1 MKSTAYNAGDVL
13 ACRVNGALELLTCAF
28 DSAAGDEF
36 VSVWEPGLGSPP
48 YPIFKTRVALVMSA
62 DELLAK
68 ASKKTGNE
76 HRIE

>member
-1 MKSTAYNAGDVL
+1 MKNKAYIAGDVL
-13 ACRVNGALELLTCAF
+13 ACRSNGALELLMCAF

-36 VSVWEPGLGSPP
+36 VSVWQPGLGSPP

-68 ASKKTGNE
+68 ASKKTE
-76 HRIE
+76 K

>member
-1 MKSTAYNAGDVL
+1 MKNTAYIAGDVL
-13 ACRVNGALELLTCAF
+13 AYSSNGALELLTCAF

-36 VSVWEPGLGSPP
+36 VSVWQPGLGSPP

-68 ASKKTGNE
+68 ASKKD
-76 HRIE
+76 

>member
-1 MKSTAYNAGDVL
+1 MKNNAYKAGDVL
-13 ACRVNGALELLTCAF
+13 AHRMGNESPTLVFCAF

-68 ASKKTGNE
+68 ASKKTE
-76 HRIE
+76 K

>member
-1 MKSTAYNAGDVL
+1 MKNTAYIAGDVL
-13 ACRVNGALELLTCAF
+13 ACRANGALELLTCAF

-36 VSVWEPGLGSPP
+36 VSVWQPGLGSPP

-68 ASKKTGNE
+68 ASKKD
-76 HRIE
+76 

>member
-1 MKSTAYNAGDVL
+1 MKDMIFSAGDVL
-13 ACRVNGALELLTCAF
+13 ACRTNDAIDLLTCAF

-36 VSVWEPGLGSPP
+36 VSVWQPGLGSPP

-68 ASKKTGNE
+68 ASKKTENE
-76 HRIE
+76 HRIG